1 MPNTHFP
8 PTDHEAIGRSALR
21 RRAGLT
27 LFGLAKRI
35 GKSAGTLSQ
44 WERRQVELP
53 RSDIEKIASVIGDE
67 LSKVPTRDQAEI
79 VALLLGMQA

>member
-1 MPNTHFP
+1 MHQTPFP
-8 PTDHEAIGRSALR
+8 PGDHEAIGRRALR
-21 RRAGLT
+21 TRAGLT

-53 RSDIEKIASVIGDE
+53 RSDVEKIASVIGDE
-67 LSKVPTRDQAEI
+67 LSKVTTRDQAEI
-79 VALLLGMQA
+79 VALLLGVHA